1 MEPHIQYAQTADGVS
16 IAFSTVGK
24 GMPLVHTPPGLPFSH
39 IQMEWEDPDWRG
51 WNDRLGRGRTL
62 VLYDCRGSGLSAREV
77 VDFSLDG
84 HLLDLE
90 AVVDHLGL
98 ERFALYGQGNSGPVT
113 IAYAARHPERVSHL
127 VLWCSYAGPSDFTGS
142 RRRAAGLRTLID
154 SDWELFSETLAHVIY
169 GWSAGE
175 PARRYAALIRESLTP
190 EAARAAYEAIRTF
203 DVTDLLPQVRAP
215 TLVLDRRQAGFAQVD
230 VSRGLASRIPDA
242 RLAAVEGAS
251 LCMFMEDTEAVTR
264 AIDEFLGEGTK
275 GAGEGG
281 PPREAESALVGAADP
296 RLAQARPGGLTAR
309 EVEVL
314 RLVAGGQT
322 NSEIAKELVLSV
334 RTVERHIGNIY
345 GKIGARGRAD
355 ATAYTLTRGL
365 I

>member
-1 MEPHIQYAQTADGVS
+1 MEPRIQYAQTADGVS
-16 IAFSTVGK
+16 IAFSTLGK
-24 GMPLVHTPPGLPFSH
+24 GLPLVHTPPGLPFSH

-51 WNDRLGRGRTL
+51 WNERLTRGRTL
-62 VLYDCRGSGLSAREV
+62 VIYDCRGSGLSDRDVE
-77 VDFSLDG
+77 DYSLEG
-84 HLLDLE
+84 HLLDLG
-90 AVVDHLGL
+90 AVVDRLSL
-98 ERFALYGQGNSGPVT
+98 ERFALYGQGNSGPVA

-127 VLWCSYAGPSDFTGS
+127 VLWCSYASPSDFTGS
-142 RRRAAGLRTLID
+142 RRMAAGLRTLID
-154 SDWELFSETLAHVIY
+154 ADWELYSETLAHVVY

-190 EAARAAYEAIRTF
+190 DAAKTAYEAIRAF

-215 TLVLDRRQAGFAQVD
+215 TLVLDRRQAGLPQAA

-242 RLAAVEGAS
+242 RLVAVEGES
-251 LCMFMEDTEAVTR
+251 LCMFMDETEAVTR

-275 GAGEGG
+275 GAAQAE
-281 PPREAESALVGAADP
+281 PLPEADAALVGATEP
-296 RLAQARPGGLTAR
+296 RPAEAYPDGLTAR
-309 EVEVL
+309 EAEVL
-314 RLVAGGQT
+314 RLIASGQT
-322 NSEIAKELVLSV
+322 NSEIAEELVLSV

-345 GKIGARGRAD
+345 DKINARGRAD

>member
-1 MEPHIQYAQTADGVS
+1 MEPRIQYATTGDGVS
-16 IAFSTVGK
+16 IAFTTVGK
-24 GMPLVHTPPGLPFSH
+24 GMPLVNTPPGLPFSH

-51 WNDRLGRGRTL
+51 WNERLARGRTL
-62 VLYDCRGSGLSAREV
+62 VRYDCRGSGLSDRNVEEY
-77 VDFSLDG
+77 SLETY
-84 HLLDLE
+84 LLDLE
-90 AVVDHLGL
+90 AVVDRLGL
-98 ERFALYGQGNSGPVT
+98 ERFALYGQGNSGPVA

-127 VLWCSYAGPSDFTGS
+127 VLWCSYASPSDFTGS
-142 RRRAAGLRTLID
+142 RRMAAGLRTLID

-190 EAARAAYEAIRTF
+190 ESAKATYEAIRTF
-203 DVTDLLPQVRAP
+203 DVTDLLPKVSAP
-215 TLVLDRRQAGFAQVD
+215 TLVLDRRQAGSPQVD

-242 RLAAVEGAS
+242 RLVAVEGAS
-251 LCMFMEDTEAVTR
+251 LCMFMDETEAVTW
-264 AIDEFLGEGTK
+264 AIDEFLSEGTK
-275 GAGEGG
+275 GAAKAE
-281 PPREAESALVGAADP
+281 PLPEAEAALVGATEP
-296 RLAQARPGGLTAR
+296 RPAEAYPDGLTAR

-314 RLVAGGQT
+314 RRIASGRT
-322 NSEIAKELVLSV
+322 NSEIAEELILSV

-345 GKIGARGRAD
+345 GKISARGRAD

>member
-51 WNDRLGRGRTL
+51 WNERLARGRTL
-62 VLYDCRGSGLSAREV
+62 VRYDCRGSGLSDREV
-77 VDFSLDG
+77 VDYSLDG
-84 HLLDLE
+84 YLLDLE
-90 AVVDHLGL
+90 AVVDRLGL
-98 ERFALYGQGNSGPVT
+98 ERFVLYGQGNSGPVA

-127 VLWCSYAGPSDFTGS
+127 VLWCSYASPSDFTGS
-142 RRRAAGLRTLID
+142 RRMAAGLRTLID
-154 SDWELFSETLAHVIY
+154 SDWELYSETLAHVVY

-190 EAARAAYEAIRTF
+190 ESAKAAYEAIRGF

-215 TLVLDRRQAGFAQVD
+215 TLVLDRRHAVSPQVA
-230 VSRGLASRIPDA
+230 VSQGLASRIPDA
-242 RLAAVEGAS
+242 RLVAVEGAS
-251 LCMFMEDTEAVTR
+251 LCMFMDETEAVTR

-275 GAGEGG
+275 GADEGG
-281 PPREAESALVGAADP
+281 PPREAEAALVGAAEQRP
-296 RLAQARPGGLTAR
+296 AQARPDGLTQR

-314 RLVAGGQT
+314 RLIASGQT
-322 NSEIAKELVLSV
+322 NSEIAEELVLSV

-365 I
+365 V